1 MTRRNYPLYQV
12 RPRYTPGSPAQVN
25 EESALRVAEEERDS
39 FEAHAEGFMGEE
51 WQQKAERLGL
61 QRIAYY
67 IQEKGGHWVLL
78 VDLITE
84 ERIEGR
90 HEVELELAAIGT
102 RRIPPKI
109 EKNLNRWGMLKMFEE
124 ADLIGRRDLLR
135 HSDDMDWIHEHVL
148 RMGGVRG

>member
-12 RPRYTPGSPAQVN
+12 RPRYTPGSPAQVD
-25 EESALRVAEEERDS
+25 EEIATQVAKEEAHM
-39 FEAHAEGFMGEE
+39 FEAYREGYMGVA

-109 EKNLNRWGMLKMFEE
+109 EKNLNRWGMLEMFEK

-135 HSDDMDWIHEHVL
+135 HSDDMGWIRENVL
-148 RMGGVRG
+148 RLGGVRG

>member
-1 MTRRNYPLYQV
+1 MRRNYPLYQV
-12 RPRYTPGSPAQVN
+12 RPRYTPGSPAQVG
-25 EESALRVAEEERDS
+25 EEIATQVAREEAHM
-39 FEAHAEGFMGEE
+39 FEAYREGYMGED
-51 WQQKAERLGL
+51 WQQKAERFGL

-84 ERIEGR
+84 EKIEGR

-109 EKNLNRWGMLKMFEE
+109 EKNLNRWGMLKMFEDG
-124 ADLIGRRDLLR
+124 DLIDRRDLLR
-135 HSDDMDWIHEHVL
+135 HSDDMPWIREHVL
-148 RMGGVRG
+148 KMGGPRG